1 MKEFIRHHTTRK
13 VRTRDLL
20 EILPRRGPEVF
31 HAFCCTLLS
40 LKRDDL
46 VKVLTNPD
54 TEDMDMF
61 PGTVAEGAYQP
72 RHRRHGDVFPGTVEF
87 SFGRK
92 PIPDCR
98 TRRNPAD

>member
-46 VKVLTNPD
+46 DVHLRKYICCVPNNVQHRLCSPKYSAVVPNVL
-54 TEDMDMF
+54 
-61 PGTVAEGAYQP
+61 
-72 RHRRHGDVFPGTVEF
+72 VE
-87 SFGRK
+87 R
-92 PIPDCR
+92 
-98 TRRNPAD
+98 